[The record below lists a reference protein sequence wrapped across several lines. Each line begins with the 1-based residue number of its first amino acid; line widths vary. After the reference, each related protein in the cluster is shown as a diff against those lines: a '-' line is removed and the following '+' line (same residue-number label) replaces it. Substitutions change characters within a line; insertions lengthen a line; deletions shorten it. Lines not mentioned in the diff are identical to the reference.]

1 MNIIDLTF
9 PNIILFIIRLIFLPV
24 KLVHFIIYGHPAP
37 VVAGYCWYTEEEY
50 EKMVKA
56 GEDDKEKIDF
66 RTYEEWQ
73 EFAAVRLKEMEAK
86 KWVVIKVHVKTS
98 ELQNWLKE
106 NDLKNTAENRE
117 KYSTYR
123 IQCFLEKGMS

>member
-1 MNIIDLTF
+1 
-9 PNIILFIIRLIFLPV
+9 
-24 KLVHFIIYGHPAP
+24 
-37 VVAGYCWYTEEEY
+37 
-50 EKMVKA
+50 MVKA